1 MHLLHPVFMPIS
13 TSCHLCKA
21 PLDKIHVLAVH
32 LLQRER
38 EADLHKLARAL
49 LEHETLDAEDIKAVL
64 SGTFSRVPVG
74 GQEAAGDLRLA
85 FIMWVHLGS
94 AWKKSTGLLT
104 PGGKL
109 DDRSETVHRCHSTL
123 Q

>member
-1 MHLLHPVFMPIS
+1 MPPLQA
-13 TSCHLCKA
+13 TTEHDSCAGCA
-21 PLDKIHVLAVH
+21 

-38 EADLHKLARAL
+38 EPDLHKLARAL

-94 AWKKSTGLLT
+94 ALKKSTGLLT

-109 DDRSETVHRCHSTL
+109 GDRSETVHRCHSTW